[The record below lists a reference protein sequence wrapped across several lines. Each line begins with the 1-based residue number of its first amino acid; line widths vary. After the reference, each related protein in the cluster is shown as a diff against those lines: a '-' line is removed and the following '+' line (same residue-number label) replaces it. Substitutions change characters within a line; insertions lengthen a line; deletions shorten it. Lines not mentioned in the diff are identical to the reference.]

1 MQIVKQF
8 HTYIVL
14 CSDGTYYTGKTID
27 LKKRLKQHNGEISGG
42 AKYTSL
48 RRPIKLVYF
57 ESYLSFKDAI
67 LREIAIKKLPRSQK
81 IVLISQAVSHSHYNS
96 IS

>member
-8 HTYIVL
+8 HTYIVV

-27 LKKRLKQHNGEISGG
+27 LEKRLKQHNGEIPGG
-42 AKYTSL
+42 ARYTSL

-57 ESYLSFKDAI
+57 ETYLSFKEAI
-67 LREIAIKKLPRSQK
+67 LREIAIKRLPRSKKAQ
-81 IVLISQAVSHSHYNS
+81 LISPILNS
-96 IS
+96 

>member
-8 HTYIVL
+8 HTYIVI

-27 LKKRLKQHNGEISGG
+27 LKKRLKQHNGEIPGG

-57 ESYLSFKDAI
+57 ESFLSFKDAI
-67 LREIAIKKLPRSQK
+67 LREIAIKRLPRAK
-81 IVLISQAVSHSHYNS
+81 KAALITHNS
-96 IS
+96 